1 MKTPIFDGKAGLDE
15 LKTLPEMPG
24 VYFFMGEDGGIL
36 YIGKATSL
44 RDRVRSYFS
53 QDIMATRG
61 PKIVRMLGLAQRVAW
76 KTSDSVLEAL
86 ILESGLIKGHQPPY
100 NTFEKDD
107 KSYNHVVVTDED
119 FPRVLLVRG
128 RDLAEGKFNAPVRS
142 LFGPFPNGGQLKEAL
157 RIVRKIFP
165 FRDTCTPWKLL
176 TTDNVQLTTGKIPL
190 NPPSSK
196 GEILILPRVKGDD
209 VLPLRKGVPSLRV
222 RLQRCSNCGQG
233 EGFELPKPCFNRQIG
248 LCPGV
253 CTGEISARE
262 YGKTIRNIE
271 LFFQG
276 KKTDLVRKLTR
287 EMKTAADRLEFE
299 RADEIKKTIFA
310 LGHIHDVSLLSG
322 EMSEGDDGNG
332 IRIEAYDVAHLGGA
346 SSVGVMTVFR
356 GNVADK
362 DSYRKFLLR
371 GKHTGNDLT
380 ALEEILRRRM
390 KHAEWPMPDVVAVDG
405 SLLQHGVAERVF
417 GEAGDAFAGVRIVG
431 VVKNAK
437 HQPER
442 LVGDGTA
449 IADYR
454 RAILLANAEAHRFA
468 ITYHRKRRG
477 KEFLSP

>member
-1 MKTPIFDGKAGLDE
+1 
-15 LKTLPEMPG
+15 
-24 VYFFMGEDGGIL
+24 
-36 YIGKATSL
+36 
-44 RDRVRSYFS
+44 
-53 QDIMATRG
+53 
-61 PKIVRMLGLAQRVAW
+61 
-76 KTSDSVLEAL
+76 
-86 ILESGLIKGHQPPY
+86 
-100 NTFEKDD
+100 
-107 KSYNHVVVTDED
+107 
-119 FPRVLLVRG
+119 
-128 RDLAEGKFNAPVRS
+128 
-142 LFGPFPNGGQLKEAL
+142 
-157 RIVRKIFP
+157 
-165 FRDTCTPWKLL
+165 
-176 TTDNVQLTTGKIPL
+176 
-190 NPPSSK
+190 
-196 GEILILPRVKGDD
+196 
-209 VLPLRKGVPSLRV
+209 SLRV